1 MTLLQIIGPQY
12 FVPILLFLMGQTVL
26 FLVACVTIY
35 TRIMTRLKEL
45 EVRVNMVE
53 KNESEIFNKLDR
65 VLEAAHRIEV
75 QLGGKQDKAK

>member
-1 MTLLQIIGPQY
+1 
-12 FVPILLFLMGQTVL
+12 MGQTIL
-26 FLVACVTIY
+26 FVGVCVTIY

-53 KNESEIFNKLDR
+53 KNESEIFSKLDK

-75 QLGGKQDKAK
+75 QLGSKQDKA